1 MDGDS
6 LMPYDTLPK
15 RLRDL
20 IPSEDGQEMFR
31 QVVNSQL
38 AANKTEAVAMA
49 SAWAALERAGYG
61 KSDDGTWVQKSSTEG
76 LRNKL
81 EMWNEN
87 YADKHGKLT
96 MAMLR
101 DVYDRGVGAYRTN
114 PSSVRPN
121 VTSPEQWA
129 MARVNS
135 FIEAARGAK
144 KVNHDQDIH
153 DKIKKTMPTA
163 SQVHVDGADWK
174 RKKKPKVEK
183 ASGAQPVY
191 MYRPVMNA
199 EQLHEWAASQG
210 FKTALL
216 PDDMHVTVVFSRAAF
231 SAHYSR
237 LAEMNEIVH
246 YSNVVVQGGKRA
258 VVPLGDKGAVVLK
271 IQSDS
276 LQYEHLGFRAEG
288 ASWDFQE
295 YTPHITI
302 TYNGSDL
309 DPSQMQPFTGDIVL
323 GPLRA
328 EPLDLDEHTEI
339 KEVALSA
346 PVEKQTYQPPEAA
359 KNAAKR
365 VLEWKRKHGDE
376 VKGMTS
382 VGWAR
387 ARQLASGK
395 PVSRDTVAR
404 MSAFNRHRQNAKVDP
419 KFKSEPWKDRGYV
432 AWLGWGGTTG
442 INWARETMGS
452 IVKRYLNDDSFTTR
466 EEAATRSYD
475 LGMEGEVHVHQTAD
489 GQAVYMPGGSHEDY
503 LEAMASAA
511 GLLEPEGYEEEEYE
525 DDEDESGTGLLER
538 AISAILSAVTDME
551 KADMTENVTKTA
563 DILKV
568 DTERRIVWGWAS
580 VCTMKGETVTDLQGD
595 RIAPAQMEKMADRF
609 MRSAR
614 AAKAMHY
621 GDDVGEVIHS
631 FPMTKELADAFGIQS
646 DREGWITGTYIK
658 SDEEW
663 AKVLNGTYKG
673 LSIGGRARRKEAE

>member
-31 QVVNSQL
+31 QVVNRQL

-49 SAWAALERAGYG
+49 SAWAALERAGYD

-81 EMWNEN
+81 EMWNEK

-135 FIEAARGAK
+135 FLEAARGAK

-183 ASGAQPVY
+183 AEYQGRTVALDKPFRMPKGSSKKFGVYVKDGDRVKRVTFGDPNMEIRRDDAQARANFRSRHSCDTATDKTSARYWSCRMWTAKTPV
-191 MYRPVMNA
+191 
-199 EQLHEWAASQG
+199 
-210 FKTALL
+210 
-216 PDDMHVTVVFSRAAF
+216 
-231 SAHYSR
+231 
-237 LAEMNEIVH
+237 
-246 YSNVVVQGGKRA
+246 
-258 VVPLGDKGAVVLK
+258 
-271 IQSDS
+271 
-276 LQYEHLGFRAEG
+276 
-288 ASWDFQE
+288 
-295 YTPHITI
+295 
-302 TYNGSDL
+302 SDL
-309 DPSQMQPFTGDIVL
+309 
-323 GPLRA
+323 A
-328 EPLDLDEHTEI
+328 
-339 KEVALSA
+339 
-346 PVEKQTYQPPEAA
+346 
-359 KNAAKR
+359 
-365 VLEWKRKHGDE
+365 
-376 VKGMTS
+376 
-382 VGWAR
+382 
-387 ARQLASGK
+387 
-395 PVSRDTVAR
+395 
-404 MSAFNRHRQNAKVDP
+404 
-419 KFKSEPWKDRGYV
+419 
-432 AWLGWGGTTG
+432 
-442 INWARETMGS
+442 
-452 IVKRYLNDDSFTTR
+452 KRYLNDDSFTTR

-551 KADMTENVTKTA
+551 KADMTENVTKTS

-663 AKVLNGTYKG
+663 AKVRNGTYKG

>member
-1 MDGDS
+1 
-6 LMPYDTLPK
+6 MPYDTLPK

-20 IPSEDGQEMFR
+20 IPSKDGQEMFR
-31 QVVNSQL
+31 SVVNSQL

-49 SAWAALERAGYG
+49 SAWAALERAGYDKG
-61 KSDDGTWVQKSSTEG
+61 DDGKWVQKSSTEG

-81 EMWNEN
+81 EMWNEK

-96 MAMLR
+96 MGMLQ

-153 DKIKKTMPTA
+153 DKIKKTMPTL
-163 SQVHVDGADWK
+163 SQVHVPGAEWDDKK

-183 ASGAQPVY
+183 AEYQGRTVSLDKPFRMPKGSSKKFGVYVKDGDRVKRVTFGDPNMEIRRDDAQARANFRSRHSCDTATDKTSARWWSCRMWTAKTPV
-191 MYRPVMNA
+191 
-199 EQLHEWAASQG
+199 
-210 FKTALL
+210 
-216 PDDMHVTVVFSRAAF
+216 
-231 SAHYSR
+231 
-237 LAEMNEIVH
+237 
-246 YSNVVVQGGKRA
+246 
-258 VVPLGDKGAVVLK
+258 
-271 IQSDS
+271 
-276 LQYEHLGFRAEG
+276 
-288 ASWDFQE
+288 
-295 YTPHITI
+295 
-302 TYNGSDL
+302 SDL
-309 DPSQMQPFTGDIVL
+309 
-323 GPLRA
+323 A
-328 EPLDLDEHTEI
+328 
-339 KEVALSA
+339 
-346 PVEKQTYQPPEAA
+346 
-359 KNAAKR
+359 
-365 VLEWKRKHGDE
+365 
-376 VKGMTS
+376 
-382 VGWAR
+382 
-387 ARQLASGK
+387 
-395 PVSRDTVAR
+395 
-404 MSAFNRHRQNAKVDP
+404 
-419 KFKSEPWKDRGYV
+419 
-432 AWLGWGGTTG
+432 
-442 INWARETMGS
+442 
-452 IVKRYLNDDSFTTR
+452 KRYLNDDSFTTR
-466 EEAATRSYD
+466 EEAAARSYD
-475 LGMEGEVHVHQTAD
+475 LGLEGEVHVHQTAD
-489 GQAVYMPGGSHEDY
+489 GQAVYMPGESHEDY

-511 GLLEPEGYEEEEYE
+511 GLLEPEEVEEEEY
-525 DDEDESGTGLLER
+525 EDESGTGLLER
-538 AISAILSAVTDME
+538 AISAILEAVTDME
-551 KADMTENVTKTA
+551 KADMTEDVTKTA

-646 DREGWITGTYIK
+646 EREGWITGTYVK

-663 AKVLNGTYKG
+663 DKVRNGTYKG

>member
-1 MDGDS
+1 
-6 LMPYDTLPK
+6 MPYDTLPK

-31 QVVNSQL
+31 NVVNSQL
-38 AANKTEAVAMA
+38 AAGKTEAVAMA
-49 SAWAALERAGYG
+49 SAWAALERAGYNKGEDG
-61 KSDDGTWVQKSSTEG
+61 KWV
-76 LRNKL
+76 
-81 EMWNEN
+81 
-87 YADKHGKLT
+87 
-96 MAMLR
+96 
-101 DVYDRGVGAYRTN
+101 
-114 PSSVRPN
+114 
-121 VTSPEQWA
+121 
-129 MARVNS
+129 
-135 FIEAARGAK
+135 
-144 KVNHDQDIH
+144 
-153 DKIKKTMPTA
+153 KKTMPTA
-163 SQVHVDGADWK
+163 SQVHVPSAEWDDKK

-183 ASGAQPVY
+183 ASGAQPIY

-216 PDDMHVTVVFSRAAF
+216 PDDMHVTVVFSKAAF

-276 LQYEHLGFRAEG
+276 LQYEHLSFRTEG

-328 EPLDLDEHTEI
+328 KPLNPAWDTEI
-339 KEVALSA
+339 REATL
-346 PVEKQTYQPPEAA
+346 PTTVEKQTYQPPEAA

-365 VLEWKRKHGDE
+365 VIEWKRKHGSE

-419 KFKSEPWKDRGYV
+419 KFKNAPWKDRGYV

-452 IVKRYLNDDSFTTR
+452 IAKRMMTDDSFTTR
-466 EEAATRSYD
+466 EEAAARSYD
-475 LGMEGEVHVHQTAD
+475 LGLEGDIHVHQTSE
-489 GQAVYMPGGSHEDY
+489 GQAVYMPGGSHEAY
-503 LEAMASAA
+503 LEAMARAG
-511 GLLEPEGYEEEEYE
+511 GLLDSDLDDEDEYE
-525 DDEDESGTGLLER
+525 AEEDESGTGLLER
-538 AISAILSAVTDME
+538 AISAILETVTEME
-551 KADMTENVTKTA
+551 KADMSEDVTKTA

-568 DTERRIVWGWAS
+568 DTERRIAWGWAS
-580 VCTMKGETVTDLQGD
+580 VSTLKGELVTDLQGD
-595 RIAPAQMEKMADRF
+595 TITPQEMEKMADRF
-609 MRSAR
+609 MASAR
-614 AAKAMHY
+614 TAKAMHE
-621 GDDVGEVIHS
+621 GDQIGEVLHS
-631 FPMTKELADAFGIQS
+631 FPITNEIAKAFGMET
-646 DREGWITGTYIK
+646 DREGWIIGMKIHDDAVWQGFK
-658 SDEEW
+658 D
-663 AKVLNGTYKG
+663 GTYKAF
-673 LSIGGRARRKEAE
+673 SIGGRSKRERIA